1 MINPVGYLEM
11 LWLIQNCS
19 LVITDSGGVQKEA
32 YFFEKRCLTIRNE
45 TEWTELLKN
54 NNNILVGYEVNKIL
68 LEFNTKKRF
77 KSCGKLFGSGNT
89 SELIINELI
98 KST

>member
-1 MINPVGYLEM
+1 M
-11 LWLIQNCS
+11 
-19 LVITDSGGVQKEA
+19 KEA

-54 NNNILVGYEVNKIL
+54 NNNILVGYELSKIL
-68 LEFNTKKRF
+68 LEFNTPRSF
-77 KSCGKLFGSGNT
+77 KSSGKLFGSGNT

-98 KST
+98 KTN

>member
-45 TEWTELLKN
+45 TEWIELLKN
-54 NNNILVGYEVNKIL
+54 NNNILVGYDVNKIL
-68 LEFNTKKRF
+68 LEYNTKK
-77 KSCGKLFGSGNT
+77 
-89 SELIINELI
+89 I
-98 KST
+98 